1 MTVTLSRAL
10 PAAAGP
16 AGAAPAG
23 AGAAG
28 ATRRTVPPAALRWAL
43 RAAFAL
49 PYVALAL
56 VASRITPTPL
66 LGLTGN
72 QATLERATTAL
83 DGGVVQA
90 IGQLYPLLSGVLLR
104 FMPFGAQGASVLG
117 GVAAGVLLQLL
128 AQAMLRRGLRMRE
141 VIAFTIALGAN
152 PLYAFVALNDLQAFL
167 GIALFALAV
176 VDMVRFF
183 AWGDT
188 QAGFRAGLALML
200 STLLDPM
207 GFVYVA
213 IAALAAPV
221 LDLARHDQ
229 RGIRRANVLVLVF
242 PSVAVAVSTAAL
254 DWMVLHD
261 PFAALRGTIDVSAQR
276 LAGLQHLFATA
287 DGLLLVAMVV
297 AGATLALL
305 VGRPGAVAL
314 VVALF
319 GGVIGGYAIGLVPVA
334 AAGNVFVTMLGVAI
348 AILPPVQGRVTSTL
362 VVVLA
367 VLQVP
372 LAWAAAFQREVV
384 VEWMHALVAVVSW

>member
-1 MTVTLSRAL
+1 MTVTLSRPRPAL
-10 PAAAGP
+10 S
-16 AGAAPAG
+16 GAAPA
-23 AGAAG
+23 
-28 ATRRTVPPAALRWAL
+28 TLRPLPPVAVRWLL

-49 PYVALAL
+49 PYVLLAVL
-56 VASRITPTPL
+56 ASRITPTPL

-72 QATLERATTAL
+72 QATLDRATSAL

-90 IGQLYPLLSGVLLR
+90 IGQLYPLLSGVILR
-104 FMPFGAQGASVLG
+104 FMPFGIDGAAVTG
-117 GVAAGVLLQLL
+117 GIAAGVLLQLL
-128 AQAMLRRGLRMRE
+128 AQDMRRRGLRTRE
-141 VIAFTIALGAN
+141 IVAFTIALGAN

-188 QAGFRAGLALML
+188 QSGFRAGLLLML

-207 GFVYVA
+207 GFLYVA

-229 RGIRRANVLVLVF
+229 AGIRRANVLVLVF
-242 PSVAVAVSTAAL
+242 PSAAVALSTAAL
-254 DWMVLHD
+254 DLIVLHD
-261 PFAALRGTIDVSAQR
+261 PLAALRGSISVSGERIA
-276 LAGLQHLFATA
+276 ALQHLFASA
-287 DGLLLVAMVV
+287 DGLLLVVMLV

-305 VGRPGAVAL
+305 VRRPGAVAL
-314 VVALF
+314 VAALF
-319 GGVIGGYAIGLVPVA
+319 AGTIGGYAVGLVPVA
-334 AAGNVFVTMLGVAI
+334 AAGNVFVTMLSVAI
-348 AILPPVQGRVTSTL
+348 AILPPVKGRVTSTL

-372 LAWAAAFQREVV
+372 LAWVAAFERQVV
-384 VEWMHALVAVVSW
+384 AEWMHAIVAVFVR

>member
-1 MTVTLSRAL
+1 MTVTLSRSGPVPVGTA
-10 PAAAGP
+10 PAAATLRP
-16 AGAAPAG
+16 LP
-23 AGAAG
+23 
-28 ATRRTVPPAALRWAL
+28 TRTARWLL
-43 RAAFAL
+43 RAALAS
-49 PYVALAL
+49 PYVVLAL
-56 VASRITPTPL
+56 IAGQATPTTL

-72 QATLERATTAL
+72 QVTLERATTAL
-83 DGGVVQA
+83 DAGVVQA

-104 FMPFGAQGASVLG
+104 FMPFGAQGAAVLG
-117 GVAAGVLLQLL
+117 GLVAGVLLQLL
-128 AQAMLRRGLRMRE
+128 AQDMLRRGLRMRE
-141 VIAFTIALGAN
+141 VVAFTIALGAN

-200 STLLDPM
+200 STLVDPM
-207 GFVYVA
+207 GFVYVG

-221 LDLARHDQ
+221 LDLARHEQ
-229 RGIRRANVLVLVF
+229 RGIRQANVLVLVF
-242 PSVAVAVSTAAL
+242 PSVAVAVSIAAL

-261 PFAALRGTIDVSAQR
+261 PLAAIRGTVDVSEQR

-305 VGRPGAVAL
+305 VGRPGAIAL

-334 AAGNVFVTMLGVAI
+334 AAGNVFVTMLSVAI
-348 AILPPVQGRVTSTL
+348 AILPPVRGRVTSTL

-372 LAWAAAFQREVV
+372 LAWAAAFQRQVV
-384 VEWMHALVAVVSW
+384 VEWMHALVAVVLR

>member
-1 MTVTLSRAL
+1 V
-10 PAAAGP
+10 
-16 AGAAPAG
+16 
-23 AGAAG
+23 
-28 ATRRTVPPAALRWAL
+28 RWLL
-43 RAAFAL
+43 RAAFAV
-49 PYVALAL
+49 PYVVLAL
-56 VASRITPTPL
+56 IAAQTTPTTL

-72 QATLERATTAL
+72 QATLDRATTAL

-104 FMPFGAQGASVLG
+104 FMPFGAQGAAVLG
-117 GVAAGVLLQLL
+117 GVVAGVLLQLL
-128 AQAMLRRGLRMRE
+128 AQDMRRRGLRMRE
-141 VIAFTIALGAN
+141 VVAFTIALGAN

-200 STLLDPM
+200 STLVDPM
-207 GFVYVA
+207 GFVYLA

-221 LDLARHDQ
+221 LDLARHEQ

-242 PSVAVAVSTAAL
+242 PSVAVALSTAVL
-254 DWMVLHD
+254 DTMVLHD
-261 PFAALRGTIDVSAQR
+261 PFAALRGTIDVSGQR

-319 GGVIGGYAIGLVPVA
+319 GGIIGGYAIGLVPVA

-384 VEWMHALVAVVSW
+384 VEWMHALVAVVLG

>member
-1 MTVTLSRAL
+1 MTVTLSRPRPAL
-10 PAAAGP
+10 S
-16 AGAAPAG
+16 GAAPA
-23 AGAAG
+23 
-28 ATRRTVPPAALRWAL
+28 TLRPLPPVAVRWLL

-49 PYVALAL
+49 PYVLLAVL
-56 VASRITPTPL
+56 ASRITPTPL

-72 QATLERATTAL
+72 QATLDRATSAL

-90 IGQLYPLLSGVLLR
+90 IGQLYPLLSGVILR
-104 FMPFGAQGASVLG
+104 FMPFGIDGAAVTG
-117 GVAAGVLLQLL
+117 GIAAGVLLQLL
-128 AQAMLRRGLRMRE
+128 AQDMRRRGLRTRE
-141 VIAFTIALGAN
+141 IVAFTIALGAN

-188 QAGFRAGLALML
+188 QAGFRAGLLLML

-207 GFVYVA
+207 GFLYVA

-229 RGIRRANVLVLVF
+229 AGIRRANVLVLVF
-242 PSVAVAVSTAAL
+242 PSAAVALSTAAL
-254 DWMVLHD
+254 DLIVLHD
-261 PFAALRGTIDVSAQR
+261 PLAALRGSISVSGERIA
-276 LAGLQHLFATA
+276 ALQHLFASA
-287 DGLLLVAMVV
+287 DGLLLVVMLV

-305 VGRPGAVAL
+305 VRRPGAVAL
-314 VVALF
+314 VAALF
-319 GGVIGGYAIGLVPVA
+319 AGTIGGYAVGLVPVA
-334 AAGNVFVTMLGVAI
+334 AAGNVFVTMLSVAI
-348 AILPPVQGRVTSTL
+348 AVLPPVKGRVTSTL

-372 LAWAAAFQREVV
+372 LAWVAAFERQVV
-384 VEWMHALVAVVSW
+384 VEWMHAIVAVFVR

>member
-1 MTVTLSRAL
+1 MTVTLSRPRPAL
-10 PAAAGP
+10 S
-16 AGAAPAG
+16 GAAPA
-23 AGAAG
+23 
-28 ATRRTVPPAALRWAL
+28 TLRPLPPVAVRWLL

-49 PYVALAL
+49 PYVLLAVL
-56 VASRITPTPL
+56 ASRITPTPL

-72 QATLERATTAL
+72 QATLDRATSAL

-90 IGQLYPLLSGVLLR
+90 IGQLYPLLSGVILR
-104 FMPFGAQGASVLG
+104 FMPFGIDGAAVTG
-117 GVAAGVLLQLL
+117 GIAAGVLLQLL
-128 AQAMLRRGLRMRE
+128 AQDMRRRGLRTRE
-141 VIAFTIALGAN
+141 IVAFTIALGAN

-188 QAGFRAGLALML
+188 QAGFRAGLLLML

-207 GFVYVA
+207 GFLYVA

-229 RGIRRANVLVLVF
+229 AGIRRANVLVLVF
-242 PSVAVAVSTAAL
+242 PSAAVALSTAAL
-254 DWMVLHD
+254 DLIVLHD
-261 PFAALRGTIDVSAQR
+261 PLAALRGSISVSGERIA
-276 LAGLQHLFATA
+276 ALQHLFASA
-287 DGLLLVAMVV
+287 DGLLLVVMLV

-305 VGRPGAVAL
+305 VRRPGAVAL
-314 VVALF
+314 VAALF
-319 GGVIGGYAIGLVPVA
+319 AGTIGGYAVGLVPVA
-334 AAGNVFVTMLGVAI
+334 AAGNVFVTMLSVAI
-348 AILPPVQGRVTSTL
+348 AILPPVKGRVTSTL

-372 LAWAAAFQREVV
+372 LAWVAAFERQVV
-384 VEWMHALVAVVSW
+384 VEWMHAIVAVFVR

>member
-1 MTVTLSRAL
+1 MTVTLSHPLQAPTGAV
-10 PAAAGP
+10 PAP
-16 AGAAPAG
+16 RP
-23 AGAAG
+23 
-28 ATRRTVPPAALRWAL
+28 ALRPLPPVAVRWLL

-56 VASRITPTPL
+56 VASGAASTPL

-90 IGQLYPLLSGVLLR
+90 IGQLYPLLSGLLLR
-104 FMPFGAQGASVLG
+104 FMPFGVDGAAVLG

-128 AQAMLRRGLRMRE
+128 AQAMLRRGLPMRK
-141 VIAFTIALGAN
+141 VVAFTVALGAN

-188 QAGFRAGLALML
+188 QAGFRAGLALMM

-207 GFVYVA
+207 GFVYVV
-213 IAALAAPV
+213 IAALAAPL
-221 LDLARHDQ
+221 LDLARRGQ
-229 RGIRRANVLVLVF
+229 QGIRRANVLVLVF
-242 PSVAVAVSTAAL
+242 PSAAVALSTAVL
-254 DWMVLHD
+254 DVMVLHD
-261 PFAALRGTIDVSAQR
+261 PFAALRGSIDVSGER

-287 DGLLLVAMVV
+287 DGLLLVAMLV
-297 AGATLALL
+297 AGAALALL
-305 VGRPGAVAL
+305 VGRPGAIAL
-314 VVALF
+314 VAALF
-319 GGVIGGYAIGLVPVA
+319 GGIIGGYAIGLIPVA
-334 AAGNVFVTMLGVAI
+334 AAGNVFVTMLSVAI
-348 AILPPVQGRVTSTL
+348 AILPRAGSRVTSAL
-362 VVVLA
+362 VVLLA

-384 VEWMHALVAVVSW
+384 VEWMHALVAVVAG

>member
-1 MTVTLSRAL
+1 MTVTLSSSL
-10 PAAAGP
+10 PASVE
-16 AGAAPAG
+16 AAPADSVL
-23 AGAAG
+23 
-28 ATRRTVPPAALRWAL
+28 RPLPPRAVRWLL
-43 RAAFAL
+43 RAAFAV
-49 PYVALAL
+49 PYVVLAL
-56 VASRITPTPL
+56 IAAQTTPTTL

-72 QATLERATTAL
+72 QATLDRATTAL

-104 FMPFGAQGASVLG
+104 FMPFGAQGAAVLG
-117 GVAAGVLLQLL
+117 GVVAGVLLQLL
-128 AQAMLRRGLRMRE
+128 AQDMRRRGLRMRE
-141 VIAFTIALGAN
+141 VVAFTIALGAN

-200 STLLDPM
+200 STLVDPM
-207 GFVYVA
+207 GFVYLA

-221 LDLARHDQ
+221 LDLARHEQ

-242 PSVAVAVSTAAL
+242 PSVAVALSTAVL
-254 DWMVLHD
+254 DTMVLHD
-261 PFAALRGTIDVSAQR
+261 PFAALRGTIDVSGQR

-319 GGVIGGYAIGLVPVA
+319 GGIIGGYAIGLVPVA
-334 AAGNVFVTMLGVAI
+334 AAGNVFVTMLSVAI

-384 VEWMHALVAVVSW
+384 VEWMHALVAVVLG

>member
-1 MTVTLSRAL
+1 MTVTLARAVPASTGLASTGLASTAATLRPL
-10 PAAAGP
+10 PRQ
-16 AGAAPAG
+16 
-23 AGAAG
+23 
-28 ATRRTVPPAALRWAL
+28 ATRWSL
-43 RAAFAL
+43 RAAFAA
-49 PYVALAL
+49 PYVVLAL
-56 VASRITPTPL
+56 VAARATPTPL

-72 QATLERATTAL
+72 QVTLDRATAAL

-104 FMPFGAQGASVLG
+104 FMPFGVQGAAVLG
-117 GVAAGVLLQLL
+117 AVAAGVLLQLL
-128 AQAMLRRGLRMRE
+128 AQDMLRRGLRMRE
-141 VIAFTIALGAN
+141 VVAFTVALGAN

-207 GFVYVA
+207 GFVYVG

-242 PSVAVAVSTAAL
+242 PSVAVALSTAVL

-261 PFAALRGTIDVSAQR
+261 PFAAFRGTIDVSPQR
-276 LAGLQHLFATA
+276 LAGLHHLFATA
-287 DGLLLVAMVV
+287 DGLLLIAMVV

-305 VGRPGAVAL
+305 VGRPGAIAL

-319 GGVIGGYAIGLVPVA
+319 VGIIGGYAIGLVPVA
-334 AAGNVFVTMLGVAI
+334 AAGNVFVTMLSVAI
-348 AILPPVQGRVTSTL
+348 AILPPVESRLTGTL

-372 LAWAAAFQREVV
+372 LAWAASSQREVV
-384 VEWMHALVAVVSW
+384 VQWMHALVAAVSG

>member
-1 MTVTLSRAL
+1 MTVTRSRPHPALSGAVSVPATLRPL
-10 PAAAGP
+10 PPVA
-16 AGAAPAG
+16 
-23 AGAAG
+23 
-28 ATRRTVPPAALRWAL
+28 VRWLL

-49 PYVALAL
+49 PYVVLAV
-56 VASRITPTPL
+56 VASRIDTTPL

-72 QATLERATTAL
+72 QATLDRASAAL

-104 FMPFGAQGASVLG
+104 FMPFGVDGAAVLG
-117 GVAAGVLLQLL
+117 GVVAGVLLQLL
-128 AQAMLRRGLRMRE
+128 AQDMLRRGLRKRE
-141 VIAFTIALGAN
+141 VVAFTIALGAN

-207 GFVYVA
+207 GFLYVA

-221 LDLARHDQ
+221 LDLARHGQ
-229 RGIRRANVLVLVF
+229 HGVRRANVLVLVF
-242 PSVAVAVSTAAL
+242 PSAAVALSTAAL
-254 DWMVLHD
+254 DLMVLHD
-261 PFAALRGTIDVSAQR
+261 PFAALRGTISVSDQR
-276 LAGLQHLFATA
+276 IAGLQHLFTSA
-287 DGLLLVAMVV
+287 DGLLLVAMLV
-297 AGATLALL
+297 AGSTLALL
-305 VGRPGAVAL
+305 VRRPGAIAL
-314 VVALF
+314 VAALF
-319 GGVIGGYAIGLVPVA
+319 AGTIGGYAIGLVPVA
-334 AAGNVFVTMLGVAI
+334 AAGNVFVTMLSVAI
-348 AILPPVQGRVTSTL
+348 AILPPVEGRVTSTL

-372 LAWAAAFQREVV
+372 LAWVAAFQREVV
-384 VEWMHALVAVVSW
+384 VEWMHALVAVLVR

>member
-1 MTVTLSRAL
+1 MTVTLSRPHPAL
-10 PAAAGP
+10 SG
-16 AGAAPAG
+16 G
-23 AGAAG
+23 
-28 ATRRTVPPAALRWAL
+28 VPEPTTLRPLPPVAVRWML

-49 PYVALAL
+49 PYVLLA
-56 VASRITPTPL
+56 VITSRIDTTPL

-72 QATLERATTAL
+72 QATLDRASAAL

-104 FMPFGAQGASVLG
+104 FMPFGVDGAAVLG
-117 GVAAGVLLQLL
+117 GVVAGVLLQLL
-128 AQAMLRRGLRMRE
+128 AQDMLRRGLRKRE
-141 VIAFTIALGAN
+141 VVAFTIALGAN

-207 GFVYVA
+207 GFLYVA

-221 LDLARHDQ
+221 LDLARHGQ
-229 RGIRRANVLVLVF
+229 HGVRRANVLVLVF
-242 PSVAVAVSTAAL
+242 PSAAVALSTAAL
-254 DWMVLHD
+254 DLMVLHD
-261 PFAALRGTIDVSAQR
+261 PFAALRGTISVSEER
-276 LAGLQHLFATA
+276 IAGLQHLFSSA
-287 DGLLLVAMVV
+287 DGLLLVAMLV
-297 AGATLALL
+297 AGSTLALL
-305 VGRPGAVAL
+305 VRRPGAIAL
-314 VVALF
+314 VAALF
-319 GGVIGGYAIGLVPVA
+319 VGTIGGYAVGLVPVA
-334 AAGNVFVTMLGVAI
+334 AAGNVFVTMLSVAI
-348 AILPPVQGRVTSTL
+348 AILPPVEGRVASTL

-372 LAWAAAFQREVV
+372 LAWVAAFQRQVV
-384 VEWMHALVAVVSW
+384 VEWMHALVAVLVR